1 MKQLDKHDL
10 NSREVMLIQKT
21 YELTCEIIIR
31 NAEREIQEDYKLKN
45 KKITKEV
52 IKATVFNKVIKLKV
66 LEDKK

>member
-1 MKQLDKHDL
+1 
-10 NSREVMLIQKT
+10 MLIQKT